1 MNPSDLIATARGL
14 AESEPSQADLRRAVS
29 TAYYAVFHCLA
40 GTAADVLIIRS
51 RSDVWHQ
58 VYRNLEHGSARTV
71 CRDKKV
77 MKLFSQE
84 IQDFAD
90 TFLTLQEAR
99 HQADYAFEIE
109 DPYEKQKV
117 LADIDKAENA
127 IDQFEKAT
135 IADRLNF
142 AARVLF
148 KWRSL

>member
-14 AESEPSQADLRRAVS
+14 AESDPSQANLRRAVS

-51 RSDVWHQ
+51 RSEAWHQ
-58 VYRNLEHGSARTV
+58 VYRALEHGSAKNA
-71 CRDKKV
+71 CRNKE
-77 MKLFSQE
+77 MERFSRE

-90 TFLTLQEAR
+90 TFVTLQHVR

-109 DPYEKQKV
+109 DQYEKQKV

-127 IDQFEKAT
+127 IDQFEKAK

-142 AARVLF
+142 VAHVLF
-148 KWRSL
+148 KRRSS